1 MPDLLLELLTE
12 EIPARMQKQAA
23 VDLRRIVETKLSAA
37 GLAFDPADYFYTP
50 RRLALSITG
59 LPLAQQDVNEE
70 RRGPR
75 VGAPAPAVEG
85 FLKSAGIASLAEC
98 EERDTGRG
106 NFYFAV
112 IRRPGRP
119 TADLLAELLR
129 AAIHELPW
137 PKSMRFPAARFRWV
151 RPLVSVIAL
160 FDGAVLPLDL
170 DDVPVGD
177 ETRGHRFL
185 GTGAIRVHDLAEY
198 RDRLRAARVVVDA
211 EEREWLIADG
221 LERAAQALGVRVKP
235 DPDLLAEVVGL
246 VEWPEVLT
254 GRIDAQ
260 FMDLPGEV
268 LTTSMRTHQKY
279 FSCLDADGKLA
290 PHMLLV
296 SNMTTPDFGAAIVAG
311 NERVLRARLADA
323 RFFWDQDREMPL
335 AARLPRL
342 AERVF
347 HAKLGTML
355 DKTGRMMRLVETI
368 AARIG
373 ANAAQAARA
382 AELAKADLSTG
393 MVGEFPE
400 LQGIMGSY
408 YARHDGEP
416 PEVATAIAEH
426 YAPQGPSDR
435 CPSAPVSVA
444 VALADKIDT
453 LVAFFSVDEV
463 PTGSRDP
470 FALRRA
476 ALGVMRIIIENEL
489 RLPLKSVL
497 HESYV
502 IGRFPA
508 DPTDRLLRFIGE
520 RVAVELRTRGIRH
533 DLIRAVF
540 VRDVAGNRNAEPGI
554 ESSLEDDLVRLVKRV
569 DALAHFLDSAD
580 GGNLLTAYRRGA
592 NIVKIEERKD
602 GAVHGGDPDPS
613 LFTLKEEDIL
623 HARLGTARRDSGAAL
638 DREDFEEAMGI
649 LAQLRGPVDEFFNKV
664 TVNCDDQ
671 ALRANRLRLLARMR
685 DTLNGVADFSLIEG

>member
-23 VDLRRIVETKLSAA
+23 VELRRIVETKLAAA
-37 GLAFDPADYFYTP
+37 GLAFDPADYFFTP
-50 RRLALSITG
+50 RRLALSVTG
-59 LPLAQQDVNEE
+59 LPLAQQEVSEE

-75 VGAPAPAVEG
+75 VGAPTPAVEG

-112 IRRPGRP
+112 IRRPGRS
-119 TADLLAELLR
+119 TAELLAGLLR

-151 RPLVSVIAL
+151 RPLVSVVAL
-160 FDGAVLPLDL
+160 FDGAVLPIDL
-170 DDVPVGD
+170 DDIPVGD
-177 ETRGHRFL
+177 VTRGHRFL
-185 GTGAIRVHDLAEY
+185 GSGPFAVRDLADY
-198 RDRLRAARVVVDA
+198 RDRLRAEHVVVDA

-260 FMDLPGEV
+260 FMDLPAEV

-279 FSCLDADGKLA
+279 FACLDPDGRLA

-296 SNMTTPDFGAAIVAG
+296 SNMTAPDFGAAIIAG

-323 RFFWDQDREMPL
+323 RFFWDHDREMPL

-342 AERVF
+342 AQRVF

-355 DKTGRMMRLVETI
+355 DKTGRMKRLAETI
-368 AARIG
+368 ARRIG
-373 ANAAQAARA
+373 ANTIQAERA

-400 LQGIMGSY
+400 LQGVMGSY
-408 YARHDGEP
+408 YARHNGEA
-416 PEVATAIAEH
+416 PEVAAAIADH

-435 CPSAPVSVA
+435 CPAAPVSVA

-453 LVAFFSVDEV
+453 LTAFFSVDEI

-470 FALRRA
+470 FGLRRA
-476 ALGVMRIIIENEL
+476 ALGVIRIILENGL
-489 RLPLKSVL
+489 RVPLRSFL
-497 HESYV
+497 SESQA
-502 IGRFPA
+502 IGRFPT
-508 DPTDRLLRFIGE
+508 DPTERLLQFIGE
-520 RVAVELRTRGIRH
+520 RVAVELRARGVRH

-540 VRDVAGNRNAEPGI
+540 VRNIAGNRGADPSI
-554 ESSLEDDLVRLVKRV
+554 ESSLEDDLVRLIKRV
-569 DALAHFLDSAD
+569 DALANFLETAD

-592 NIVKIEERKD
+592 NIVKIEERRD
-602 GAVHGGDPDPS
+602 GTAYEGDPDAS
-613 LFTLKEEDIL
+613 LFALPEEQVL
-623 HARLGTARRDSGAAL
+623 QARLEAARRDSVAAL
-638 DREDFEEAMGI
+638 QAEDFERAMGI
-649 LAQLRGPVDEFFNKV
+649 LALLRGPVDEFFSKV
-664 TVNCDDQ
+664 TVNSEDR
-671 ALRANRLRLLARMR
+671 ALRANRLRLLARIR
-685 DTLNGVADFSLIEG
+685 DTLNVVADFSLIEG